1 MGRRRAAVSA
11 LAPVYKAVAAT
22 IATAVSATAAAL
34 GTAMA
39 DGDLTRPE
47 VIVAIGAG
55 LVAGSLGGG
64 AVYAAPANR
73 DA

>member
-1 MGRRRAAVSA
+1 MSAHRAAVDA
-11 LAPVYKAVAAT
+11 LAPVYKAVGG
-22 IATAVSATAAAL
+22 AVSATVVAL

-55 LVAGSLGGG
+55 LVVGGG
-64 AVYAAPANR
+64 GVYLSPANR
-73 DA
+73 STP

>member
-1 MGRRRAAVSA
+1 MTGTEAARRAS
-11 LAPVYKAVAAT
+11 KA
-22 IATAVSATAAAL
+22 IAGFVGSATVAL

-55 LVAGSLGGG
+55 LVVGGG
-64 AVYAAPANR
+64 LVYAAPANVEPGGGR
-73 DA
+73 RIKT

>member
-1 MGRRRAAVSA
+1 MSGPEFVRRAS
-11 LAPVYKAVAAT
+11 KAVAGF
-22 IATAVSATAAAL
+22 IGSATVAL

-55 LVAGSLGGG
+55 LVVGGG
-64 AVYAAPANR
+64 LVYVAPANVEPGGGR
-73 DA
+73 RIKS

>member
-1 MGRRRAAVSA
+1 MNLKPISKAIAGAVSA
-11 LAPVYKAVAAT
+11 SVV
-22 IATAVSATAAAL
+22 AL

-55 LVAGSLGGG
+55 LVVGGG
-64 AVYAAPANR
+64 AVYAAPANQV
-73 DA
+73 